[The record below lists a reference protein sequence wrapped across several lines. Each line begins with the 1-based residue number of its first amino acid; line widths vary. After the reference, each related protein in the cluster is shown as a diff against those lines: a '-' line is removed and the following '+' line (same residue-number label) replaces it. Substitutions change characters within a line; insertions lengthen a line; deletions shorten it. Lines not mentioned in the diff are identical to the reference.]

1 MKHGVPVA
9 VMLFGYLL
17 PATTVRAEPFDLSL
31 GAAFAYGTT
40 LDQNEKDGLG
50 ASAYGALGLS
60 DTMSLSLAGA
70 FYEHS
75 LGSGESYRLFNV
87 GAGILYNLDVLAI
100 VPFAALRVGYLARLG
115 DGDGLLDGGLSLS
128 VSVGFDYLVTEYLT
142 AGLCAEYLGLLTSFD
157 SFPAHAGFSL
167 RLGIRLPH

>member
-1 MKHGVPVA
+1 MKHGVILA
-9 VMLFGYLL
+9 AMLFSWL
-17 PATTVRAEPFDLSL
+17 PPLTAVRAEPLDLSL

-40 LDQNEKDGLG
+40 LDRNEKDGLG
-50 ASAYGALGLS
+50 ATVFGALGLT

-70 FYEHS
+70 FYEHTV
-75 LGSGESYRLFNV
+75 GSGEGFRVFNI

-100 VPFAALRVGYLARLG
+100 VPFAALRVGYLARFR
-115 DGDGLLDGGLSLS
+115 DGLIDGGLSLS
-128 VSVGFDYLVTEYLT
+128 VSVGFDYLINENLT
-142 AGLCAEYLGLLTSFD
+142 VGLCAEYLGLLTSFD